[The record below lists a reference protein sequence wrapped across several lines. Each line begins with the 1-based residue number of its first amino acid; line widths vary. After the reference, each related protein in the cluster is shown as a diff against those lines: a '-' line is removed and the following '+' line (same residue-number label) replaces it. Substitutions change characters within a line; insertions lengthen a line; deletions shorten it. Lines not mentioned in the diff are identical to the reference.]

1 MTHDQID
8 RMVRQANPVP
18 DLKALEPVDA
28 SVLVLDQQGR
38 TEMQTNDR
46 VKVDQEQKKPRRGL
60 LIGVAAAIAA
70 IVAVGFLILLGP
82 GDDAPVADQPSVN
95 ETASPVE
102 IATAFFE
109 AFATFDAGKAASYL
123 TAGAFAESA
132 GMVESLSL
140 ETRFWEVQGFK
151 LLLDSCEERASLP
164 SGAVVR
170 CTYDY
175 HALRSDEMGLGPFS
189 GSWYDFTVEEGRIV
203 QATGHLVF
211 MENDFSAQVWEPF
224 ADWLRRTYPDDVA
237 IMYIDFSQSMY
248 RLSDESIGLWEQ
260 RSREYVEVVK
270 GASG

>member
-1 MTHDQID
+1 MTHEQID

-151 LLLDSCEERASLP
+151 LLLDSCEARASLP

-175 HALRSDEMGLGPFS
+175 HALRSDELGLGPYS
-189 GSWYDFTVEEGRIV
+189 GSWYDLTILDGKIASVSDHTVF
-203 QATGHLVF
+203 L
-211 MENDFSAQVWEPF
+211 ENDFSSQVWEPF
-224 ADWLRRTYPDDVA
+224 ADWVARTYPDDVLV
-237 IMYIDFSQSMY
+237 MYTDASQTSMN
-248 RLSDESIGLWEQ
+248 RATEESIALWEQ
-260 RSREYVEVVK
+260 RSREWVEVVK
-270 GASG
+270 GA